1 MLNITKSNF
10 EKEVIFSEIPV
21 VLDFWAT
28 WCGPCKMLSPV
39 LDELAAEY
47 SDRARFCKVNV
58 EDEPELSAR
67 FGIASI
73 PTLIFFKNGEIL
85 KKAVGYRENGGVG
98 LGLSLVWEIVALYGG
113 EIRVEESSE
122 KGTTVAVKLPTDMK
136 TKLL

>member
-85 KKAVGYRENGGVG
+85 KKTVGYREKDE
-98 LGLSLVWEIVALYGG
+98 L
-113 EIRVEESSE
+113 EETLKE
-122 KGTTVAVKLPTDMK
+122 
-136 TKLL
+136 LLRGCCCELKMMLISDLRFLRCCDNFQAFLR

>member
-1 MLNITKSNF
+1 MELILNNNNF
-10 EKEVIFSEIPV
+10 DETIKNGV
-21 VLDFWAT
+21 VLVDFWAT

-85 KKAVGYRENGGVG
+85 KKTVGYREKDE
-98 LGLSLVWEIVALYGG
+98 L
-113 EIRVEESSE
+113 EETLKE
-122 KGTTVAVKLPTDMK
+122 
-136 TKLL
+136 LL

>member
-58 EDEPELSAR
+58 DDEPELSAR

-73 PTLIFFKNGEIL
+73 PTVILFRNGEAVQRQMGVAP
-85 KKAVGYRENGGVG
+85 KAAFLNM
-98 LGLSLVWEIVALYGG
+98 LQ
-113 EIRVEESSE
+113 ES
-122 KGTTVAVKLPTDMK
+122 K
-136 TKLL
+136 

>member
-1 MLNITKSNF
+1 MLNITKSKF

-21 VLDFWAT
+21 VLDFWAM

-47 SDRARFCKVNV
+47 SDRARICKVNV
-58 EDEPELSAR
+58 DDEPELSAR

-85 KKAVGYRENGGVG
+85 KKTVGYREKDE
-98 LGLSLVWEIVALYGG
+98 L
-113 EIRVEESSE
+113 EETLKE
-122 KGTTVAVKLPTDMK
+122 
-136 TKLL
+136 LL

>member
-1 MLNITKSNF
+1 MEIELTKENYDGEVIKSNM
-10 EKEVIFSEIPV
+10 PV
-21 VLDFWAT
+21 LVDFWAS

-58 EDEPELSAR
+58 DDELELSAR

-85 KKAVGYRENGGVG
+85 KKTVGYREKDE
-98 LGLSLVWEIVALYGG
+98 L
-113 EIRVEESSE
+113 EETLKE
-122 KGTTVAVKLPTDMK
+122 
-136 TKLL
+136 LL

>member
-28 WCGPCKMLSPV
+28 WC
-39 LDELAAEY
+39 ELAAEY

-58 EDEPELSAR
+58 DDELELSAR

-85 KKAVGYRENGGVG
+85 KKTVGYREKDE
-98 LGLSLVWEIVALYGG
+98 L
-113 EIRVEESSE
+113 EETLKE
-122 KGTTVAVKLPTDMK
+122 
-136 TKLL
+136 LL

>member
-58 EDEPELSAR
+58 DDEPELSAR

-85 KKAVGYRENGGVG
+85 KKTVGYHEKDE
-98 LGLSLVWEIVALYGG
+98 L
-113 EIRVEESSE
+113 EEMLKE
-122 KGTTVAVKLPTDMK
+122 
-136 TKLL
+136 LL

>member
-39 LDELAAEY
+39 LDGLAAEY
-47 SDRARFCKVNV
+47 RDRVRFCKVNV
-58 EDEPELSAR
+58 DDEPELSAR

-73 PTLIFFKNGEIL
+73 PTLIFFKNGEAQ
-85 KKAVGYRENGGVG
+85 KRAVGYREKYE
-98 LGLSLVWEIVALYGG
+98 L
-113 EIRVEESSE
+113 EETLKE
-122 KGTTVAVKLPTDMK
+122 
-136 TKLL
+136 LL

>member
-10 EKEVIFSEIPV
+10 EKEVISSEIPV

-47 SDRARFCKVNV
+47 SDRARICKVNV
-58 EDEPELSAR
+58 DDEPELSAR

-85 KKAVGYRENGGVG
+85 KKTVGYREKDE
-98 LGLSLVWEIVALYGG
+98 L
-113 EIRVEESSE
+113 EETLKE
-122 KGTTVAVKLPTDMK
+122 
-136 TKLL
+136 LL

>member
-21 VLDFWAT
+21 VLDFWAM

-85 KKAVGYRENGGVG
+85 KKTVGYREKDELAVNG
-98 LGLSLVWEIVALYGG
+98 
-113 EIRVEESSE
+113 
-122 KGTTVAVKLPTDMK
+122 
-136 TKLL
+136 LLCFDILMLREGKPQIIIKEHLL

>member
-21 VLDFWAT
+21 VLDFWAM

-58 EDEPELSAR
+58 DDEPELSAR
-67 FGIASI
+67 FGIASV
-73 PTLIFFKNGEIL
+73 PTLIFLKNGEIL
-85 KKAVGYRENGGVG
+85 KKTVGYREKDELEGM
-98 LGLSLVWEIVALYGG
+98 LKE
-113 EIRVEESSE
+113 
-122 KGTTVAVKLPTDMK
+122 
-136 TKLL
+136 LL

>member
-10 EKEVIFSEIPV
+10 EKEVISSEIPV

-73 PTLIFFKNGEIL
+73 PTLIFFKNGEAQ
-85 KKAVGYRENGGVG
+85 KRAVGYREKYE
-98 LGLSLVWEIVALYGG
+98 L
-113 EIRVEESSE
+113 EETLKE
-122 KGTTVAVKLPTDMK
+122 
-136 TKLL
+136 LL